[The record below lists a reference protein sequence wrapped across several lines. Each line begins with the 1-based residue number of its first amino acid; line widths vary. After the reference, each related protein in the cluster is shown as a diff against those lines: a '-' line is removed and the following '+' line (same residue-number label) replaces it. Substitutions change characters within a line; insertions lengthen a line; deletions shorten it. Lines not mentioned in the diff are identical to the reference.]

1 MPTTASTRI
10 FASVAAS
17 SDPLLPSLPHLRHHL
32 ALRKCLP
39 PGSQAASRGSQRPEP
54 RLATGA
60 AQSGRAE
67 GGGGPP
73 GRAGGPRKLCARR
86 FDRSFFG
93 GYPRSDICGLR
104 YLYLQA
110 FYYRRERVF
119 RRKDILRERA
129 CELAQKER
137 ERVRKR
143 DRKKRRNNQSCT
155 RAAHNACK
163 SSSLAQVHRRE
174 FSHPVL

>member
-17 SDPLLPSLPHLRHHL
+17 SDPLPPSLPHLRHHL

-39 PGSQAASRGSQRPEP
+39 PEASSEPRFPASRA
-54 RLATGA
+54 AT
-60 AQSGRAE
+60 RYR
-67 GGGGPP
+67 GGPVRQGMRRRP
-73 GRAGGPRKLCARR
+73 AGAVRPAI
-86 FDRSFFG
+86 RSVVFG
-93 GYPRSDICGLR
+93 GNPRSDICSLR

-174 FSHPVL
+174 FSHLVL

>member
-17 SDPLLPSLPHLRHHL
+17 SDPLPPSLPHLRHHL

-39 PGSQAASRGSQRPEP
+39 PEASASSEPRFPASRAATSD
-54 RLATGA
+54 TGA
-60 AQSGRAE
+60 AQSGRAC
-67 GGGGPP
+67 GGGPP
-73 GRAGGPRKLCARR
+73 GLCARR

-93 GYPRSDICGLR
+93 GNPRSDICSLR

-174 FSHPVL
+174 FSHLVL

>member
-17 SDPLLPSLPHLRHHL
+17 SDPLPPSLPHLRHHL

-39 PGSQAASRGSQRPEP
+39 PEASASSEPRFPASRA
-54 RLATGA
+54 AT
-60 AQSGRAE
+60 RYR
-67 GGGGPP
+67 GGPVRQGMRRRP
-73 GRAGGPRKLCARR
+73 AGAVRPAI
-86 FDRSFFG
+86 RSVVFG
-93 GYPRSDICGLR
+93 GNPRSDICSLR

-119 RRKDILRERA
+119 RRKTLRERA

-174 FSHPVL
+174 FSHLVL

>member
-17 SDPLLPSLPHLRHHL
+17 SDPLPPSLPHLRHHL

-39 PGSQAASRGSQRPEP
+39 PEASASSEPRFPASRAAT
-54 RLATGA
+54 LNTGA
-60 AQSGRAE
+60 AQSGRAC
-67 GGGGPP
+67 GGGPP
-73 GRAGGPRKLCARR
+73 GLCARR

-93 GYPRSDICGLR
+93 GNPRSDICSLR

-119 RRKDILRERA
+119 RRKTLRERA

-163 SSSLAQVHRRE
+163 SSSLAQVHLRE
-174 FSHPVL
+174 FSHLVL

>member
-10 FASVAAS
+10 FASVAAA
-17 SDPLLPSLPHLRHHL
+17 SDPLPPSLPHLRHHL

-39 PGSQAASRGSQRPEP
+39 PEASSEP
-54 RLATGA
+54 RLPASRAAT
-60 AQSGRAE
+60 RYR
-67 GGGGPP
+67 GGPVRQGMRRRP
-73 GRAGGPRKLCARR
+73 AGAVRPAI
-86 FDRSFFG
+86 RSVVFG
-93 GYPRSDICGLR
+93 GCPRSDICSLR

-137 ERVRKR
+137 ERVRER

-174 FSHPVL
+174 FSHLVL

>member
-17 SDPLLPSLPHLRHHL
+17 SDPLPPSLPHLRHHL

-39 PGSQAASRGSQRPEP
+39 PDAQAASRGSQRPEP
-54 RLATGA
+54 RL
-60 AQSGRAE
+60 SS
-67 GGGGPP
+67 P
-73 GRAGGPRKLCARR
+73 GRPSQAGHATEARR
-86 FDRSFFG
+86 GCAPGDSIGRFFG
-93 GYPRSDICGLR
+93 GNPRSDICSLR

-174 FSHPVL
+174 FSHLVL

>member
-17 SDPLLPSLPHLRHHL
+17 SDPLPPSLPHLRHHL

-39 PGSQAASRGSQRPEP
+39 PEASAFSKQRAAAPSVPSRDERY
-54 RLATGA
+54 R
-60 AQSGRAE
+60 
-67 GGGGPP
+67 GGPVRQGMRRRP
-73 GRAGGPRKLCARR
+73 AGAVRPAI
-86 FDRSFFG
+86 RSVVFG
-93 GYPRSDICGLR
+93 GNPRSDICSLR

-163 SSSLAQVHRRE
+163 SSSLAQVHPQG
-174 FSHPVL
+174 FSHLVL

>member
-17 SDPLLPSLPHLRHHL
+17 SDPLPPSLPHLRHHL

-39 PGSQAASRGSQRPEP
+39 PEASASSEPRFPASRAAT
-54 RLATGA
+54 LNTGA
-60 AQSGRAE
+60 AQSGRAC
-67 GGGGPP
+67 GGGPP
-73 GRAGGPRKLCARR
+73 GLCARR
-86 FDRSFFG
+86 FDRSFSAAALAATSAVCGIYTCRHFTTAG
-93 GYPRSDICGLR
+93 SVFSDGKLFERELASSPRK
-104 YLYLQA
+104 
-110 FYYRRERVF
+110 RERE
-119 RRKDILRERA
+119 I
-129 CELAQKER
+129 
-137 ERVRKR
+137 VRKR

-174 FSHPVL
+174 FSHLVL

>member
-1 MPTTASTRI
+1 VRPAIR
-10 FASVAAS
+10 SVV
-17 SDPLLPSLPHLRHHL
+17 
-32 ALRKCLP
+32 
-39 PGSQAASRGSQRPEP
+39 
-54 RLATGA
+54 
-60 AQSGRAE
+60 
-67 GGGGPP
+67 
-73 GRAGGPRKLCARR
+73 
-86 FDRSFFG
+86 FG
-93 GYPRSDICGLR
+93 GNPRSDICSLR
-104 YLYLQA
+104 YSYLQA

-163 SSSLAQVHRRE
+163 SSSLAQVHLRE
-174 FSHPVL
+174 FSHLVL